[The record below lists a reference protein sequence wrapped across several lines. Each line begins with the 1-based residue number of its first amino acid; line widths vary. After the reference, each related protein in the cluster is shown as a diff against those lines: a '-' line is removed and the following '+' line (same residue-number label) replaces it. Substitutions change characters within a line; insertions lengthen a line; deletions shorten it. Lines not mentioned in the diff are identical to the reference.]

1 MEGFQKIVLYAAII
15 ILIIA
20 LIIIGISLA
29 NAKNKNVWPPI
40 VPDCPDYWSIDA
52 SGKCVNT
59 NDLGTCSPPRGTR
72 HLTMNF
78 TAAPYI
84 GANSNCAKY
93 TWANNCGVSWDAI
106 TYGVNNPCQT
116 PAPPTA

>member
-20 LIIIGISLA
+20 LVIIGISLSYS
-29 NAKNKNVWPPI
+29 KNYDAWPPM
-40 VPDCPDYWSIDA
+40 VPVCPDYWTIDNTN
-52 SGKCVNT
+52 KCVNT
-59 NDLGTCSPPRGTR
+59 NNLGTCRAPRGSK

-78 TAAPYI
+78 SVAPYV
-84 GANSNCAKY
+84 GVNSSCAKY
-93 TWANNCGVSWDAI
+93 NWANNCKISWDAI

-116 PAPPTA
+116 AAAK